1 MFPVI
6 RLVAD
11 FGSIWEILVPGK
23 YFTKILSKT
32 TIIGHLQFLIHFKIF
47 LIKIICALT
56 ANSREDTN
64 CVQRQKNRCNMED
77 GGTVLLGLRD
87 LTFSPNPRQLSQMG
101 DLKFFTLL
109 GGNNRIFS
117 TEGDGE
123 SPSSTS
129 QEFTHPSPTRKS
141 LPQ

>member
-1 MFPVI
+1 
-6 RLVAD
+6 
-11 FGSIWEILVPGK
+11 
-23 YFTKILSKT
+23 
-32 TIIGHLQFLIHFKIF
+32 
-47 LIKIICALT
+47 
-56 ANSREDTN
+56 
-64 CVQRQKNRCNMED
+64 MED